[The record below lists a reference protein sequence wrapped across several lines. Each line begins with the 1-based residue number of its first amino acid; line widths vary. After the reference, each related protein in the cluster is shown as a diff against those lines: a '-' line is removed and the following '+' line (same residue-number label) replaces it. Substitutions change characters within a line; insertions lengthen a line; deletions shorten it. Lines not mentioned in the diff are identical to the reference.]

1 MKRTKLFFAA
11 LVCLF
16 TANTVCNA
24 HDMPIPA
31 SQLPAA
37 AKAFV
42 QQNFPGRTI
51 VYAEKDTEF
60 MKTKYEVSLND
71 GTEIDFYNNGTFDKV
86 DCHTAPVPASIVPAA
101 IQQFVKANF
110 AGAAVTKI
118 DKERY
123 GYDIELSNG
132 MELKFNHQ
140 GGFMGYDD

>member
-1 MKRTKLFFAA
+1 M
-11 LVCLF
+11 
-16 TANTVCNA
+16 
-24 HDMPIPA
+24 
-31 SQLPAA
+31 
-37 AKAFV
+37 
-42 QQNFPGRTI
+42 
-51 VYAEKDTEF
+51 
-60 MKTKYEVSLND
+60 SLND

-110 AGAAVTKI
+110 AGSAVVKI

-140 GGFMGYDD
+140 GEFMGYDD

>member
-1 MKRTKLFFAA
+1 
-11 LVCLF
+11 
-16 TANTVCNA
+16 
-24 HDMPIPA
+24 MPIPA
-31 SQLPAA
+31 AQLAAA
-37 AKAFV
+37 AKSFV

-110 AGAAVTKI
+110 AATAEHGEDGTYNLAVLIANQSAAK
-118 DKERY
+118 
-123 GYDIELSNG
+123 S
-132 MELKFNHQ
+132 
-140 GGFMGYDD
+140 

>member
-11 LVCLF
+11 IVCLF

-31 SQLPAA
+31 AQLPAA
-37 AKAFV
+37 AKSFV

-71 GTEIDFYNNGTFDKV
+71 GTEIDFDSNGTFDKV
-86 DCHTAPVPASIVPAA
+86 DCHAAPVPASIVPAA
-101 IQQFVKANF
+101 IRQFVMSNCN
-110 AGAAVTKI
+110 GAAVIKI

-123 GYDIELSNG
+123 GYDVELSNG
-132 MELKFNHQ
+132 MELKFYPQ
-140 GGFMGYDD
+140 GEFMGYDD

>member
-51 VYAEKDTEF
+51 VYAEKDTKF

-71 GTEIDFYNNGTFDKV
+71 GTEIDFYYNGTFDKV
-86 DCHTAPVPASIVPAA
+86 DCHTAPVPASIVPAT
-101 IQQFVKANF
+101 ILQFVDADF
-110 AGAAVTKI
+110 GGAVVTKI
-118 DKERY
+118 DKEDH
-123 GYDIELSNG
+123 GYEIELSNG
-132 MELKFNHQ
+132 VELKFNRQ
-140 GGFMGYDD
+140 GRFIGYDD

>member
-31 SQLPAA
+31 AQLPAA

-60 MKTKYEVSLND
+60 MKTKYEVLIFSYR
-71 GTEIDFYNNGTFDKV
+71 TYNN
-86 DCHTAPVPASIVPAA
+86 IVR
-101 IQQFVKANF
+101 V
-110 AGAAVTKI
+110 
-118 DKERY
+118 
-123 GYDIELSNG
+123 
-132 MELKFNHQ
+132 
-140 GGFMGYDD
+140 